1 MNHRRYLSNW
11 DFESLMVIGKRWF
24 NPCPELAMVMVV
36 LMSVACTETATPDTA
51 TPADENTVLR
61 IFWNQGF
68 YPEEDL
74 ALEQLIADWEAE
86 TNIAV
91 ALTLYS
97 SDDILNQTTVAL
109 ENGNPPDIL
118 FAHRADYTLQ
128 PRWAWDGKLADVSD
142 VLAPHQDDFTP
153 AALEAAYLYNQ
164 QKERRSYY
172 GVPIE
177 QQTIHLHYWRSL
189 LGEAGLDETQIP
201 QDWDAFWTYWQQ
213 AQEPVRQAKQTDL
226 KGLGLTLS
234 TQGSDTYFFFEQV
247 MDAHDVAL
255 FSEDG
260 QFLGDDPAVK
270 AKLVE
275 VMDWTIQFYRGDYV
289 PKAAVTWLDA
299 DNNVSFLNQEVLMT
313 PNPSLSIPASQ
324 KDDDLLYTEQ
334 IATRAFPHEPDGEPM
349 TYIASIKQALIFS
362 EAENGDAAKQF
373 LSYLLEQDR
382 LNEYVKD
389 SLGRWFPVTHSAL
402 DDPFWS
408 DSTDP
413 HIAVAVKQFTQSS
426 TRPFYHVVNAGY
438 SQVQAENVW
447 GQAIGHVVEEG
458 WTAEQAVEGA
468 ISQIQAILA
477 EWEDKPDQ

>member
-1 MNHRRYLSNW
+1 MGKHRFKPCPGSAVA
-11 DFESLMVIGKRWF
+11 LMV
-24 NPCPELAMVMVV
+24 LA
-36 LMSVACTETATPDTA
+36 LVACTGTSTSDTA
-51 TPADENTVLR
+51 PLNDENTVLR

-74 ALEQLIADWEAE
+74 ALEKLIADWEAE
-86 TNIAV
+86 TNIPV
-91 ALTLYS
+91 ELTLYS

-142 VLAPHQDDFTP
+142 VLEPHQNDFSP

-164 QKERRSYY
+164 QEDRRSYY

-189 LGEAGLDETQIP
+189 LAEAGLDEAQIP

-213 AQEPVRQAKQTDL
+213 AQESVSQAKPSDL

-247 MDAHDVAL
+247 MDAYDVEL
-255 FSEDG
+255 FADDG
-260 QFLGDDPAVK
+260 EFQGDDPAVK
-270 AKLVE
+270 ARLVE
-275 VMDWTIQFYRGDYV
+275 VMDWTTQFYQGDYV
-289 PKAAVTWLDA
+289 PKAAVTWLDS

-324 KDDDLLYTEQ
+324 KEDDLLYSRQ
-334 IATRAFPHEPDGEPM
+334 IATQAFPNEPDGEPM
-349 TYIASIKQALIFS
+349 RYIVSIKQALIFS
-362 EAENGDAAKQF
+362 EADHVDAAKEF
-373 LSYLLEQDR
+373 LTYLLQENR
-382 LNEYVKD
+382 LNEYVKG
-389 SLGRWFPVTHSAL
+389 SLGRWFPVTELAL
-402 DDPFWS
+402 EDPFWS
-408 DSTDP
+408 ASTDP
-413 HIAVAVKQFTQSS
+413 HIAVAVKQFTQSP
-426 TRPFYHVVNAGY
+426 TRPFYHAVNAAY

-447 GQAIGHVVEEG
+447 GQAIGHVVEDG
-458 WTAEQAVEGA
+458 RTPEQAVENA
-468 ISQIQAILA
+468 IAQIQTILA
-477 EWEDKPDQ
+477 EWEDEPDQ